1 MGPSMTK
8 QWRFRVSALV
18 LLLASTGAFAQG
30 PVRAGGADVQVL
42 TDAGAREVAA
52 LIAQPGF
59 ADAVRSSLHAAPEQG
74 VPVQSLMGRFDPQAH
89 TLASAS
95 LAAGDRQLRQ
105 RKGLPAQGQGLL
117 QLRAYVPE
125 GHSLAAINAHPLW
138 VASLP
143 RGNDRDWTTIT
154 AYDAQGRAHV
164 LDAKRAPNFP
174 VLIVDVD
181 TRRAVQEGMALVNAG
196 LKARGLQSPER
207 IQLSADGTQA
217 SLDIT
222 RLDRIRLADDQEPWA
237 LGAAEVF
244 AVVSGLQ
251 VGATAPEMVT
261 VDMPYLDYDGTDY
274 TPQQPL
280 IIWGNYRFNA
290 ANVQLFEDDGDTN
303 YQELLVALSNG
314 VKAALGAFAPE
325 YAVIADIAGAI
336 LKVMPTS
343 WFANDIDYID
353 SYYLL
358 QRGQAYQDRMGAAN
372 NAKVT
377 LTPITL
383 TE

>member
-1 MGPSMTK
+1 MT
-8 QWRFRVSALV
+8 QRWMMRGAAALV
-18 LLLASTGAFAQG
+18 LVLSSAAAAAQAQRVAQG
-30 PVRAGGADVQVL
+30 GGVQAV
-42 TDAGAREVAA
+42 TEASAREVAA

-59 ADAVRSSLHAAPEQG
+59 GEAVRTTLAASPAQG
-74 VPVQSLMGRFDPQAH
+74 VALDTVLARFDPQAR
-89 TLASAS
+89 TRARAVLASN
-95 LAAGDRQLRQ
+95 DRQLRLA
-105 RKGLPAQGQGLL
+105 KGLPEHGQALL

-125 GHSLAAINAHPLW
+125 GHALAAIPPGQLW

-164 LDAKRAPNFP
+164 LDAKQAPDVA

-181 TRRAVQEGMALVNAG
+181 TRRSVQEGMALVNAG
-196 LKARGLQSPER
+196 LRARGLQSPER

-251 VGATAPEMVT
+251 LGASAPEMVT
-261 VDMPYLDYDGTDY
+261 VDLPYLDDDGTDY

-280 IIWGNYRFNA
+280 ILWGNYRFNA

-336 LKVMPTS
+336 LKAMPTS

>member
-1 MGPSMTK
+1 MTN
-8 QWRFRVSALV
+8 QWMFRASAL
-18 LLLASTGAFAQG
+18 LALMLGSASALAQA
-30 PVRAGGADVQVL
+30 PLQARPADVQAI
-42 TDAGAREVAA
+42 TDASARDVAA

-59 ADAVRSSLHAAPEQG
+59 ADAARSALRAAPERG
-74 VPVQSLMGRFDPQAH
+74 VALQQVVARFDPQAR
-89 TLASAS
+89 TLASSSVARQD
-95 LAAGDRQLRQ
+95 GQLRL
-105 RKGLPAQGQGLL
+105 RKGLPEQGPALL

-125 GHSLAAINAHPLW
+125 GASLDAIAPRQLW

-143 RGNDRDWTTIT
+143 RGNDRDWTTLT
-154 AYDAQGRAHV
+154 AYDAQGRAHL
-164 LDAKRAPNFP
+164 LDAKQAPDFP

-181 TRRAVQEGMALVNAG
+181 TRRSVAEGMALVNAG
-196 LKARGLQSPER
+196 LRERGLQSPER
-207 IQLSADGTQA
+207 ISIAANGASA

-251 VGATAPEMVT
+251 VDKSEPEMVT
-261 VDMPYLDYDGTDY
+261 VDMPYLDYDNTDY
-274 TPQQPL
+274 TPQQAL
-280 IIWGNYRFNA
+280 VIWGNYRFNA

-303 YQELLVALSNG
+303 YQELLVALTTG
-314 VKAALGAFAPE
+314 VKTALGVFAPE

-336 LKVMPTS
+336 LKAMPSS
-343 WFANDIDYID
+343 WFANDIDYLD
-353 SYYLL
+353 SFYLL
-358 QRGQAYQDRMGAAN
+358 QRGQAYTDRMGAAN

-383 TE
+383 VE

>member
-1 MGPSMTK
+1 M
-8 QWRFRVSALV
+8 
-18 LLLASTGAFAQG
+18 
-30 PVRAGGADVQVL
+30 
-42 TDAGAREVAA
+42 
-52 LIAQPGF
+52 
-59 ADAVRSSLHAAPEQG
+59 
-74 VPVQSLMGRFDPQAH
+74 
-89 TLASAS
+89 
-95 LAAGDRQLRQ
+95 
-105 RKGLPAQGQGLL
+105 
-117 QLRAYVPE
+117 
-125 GHSLAAINAHPLW
+125 HPLW

-164 LDAKRAPNFP
+164 LDAKRAPDFP

-336 LKVMPTS
+336 LKAMPTS

>member
-1 MGPSMTK
+1 MTH
-8 QWRFRVSALV
+8 RRMIGGTTLLA
-18 LLLASTGAFAQG
+18 LLLASAGAAAQG
-30 PVRAGGADVQVL
+30 DAAARGAQIQAV
-42 TDAGAREVAA
+42 TEASAREVAG

-59 ADAVRSSLHAAPEQG
+59 AEAVRTTLAASPERGVALDAVME
-74 VPVQSLMGRFDPQAH
+74 RFDPGVHTQASVS
-89 TLASAS
+89 LASN
-95 LAAGDRQLRQ
+95 DQQLRQ
-105 RKGLPAQGQGLL
+105 AKGLPAQGEGLL
-117 QLRAYVPE
+117 QLRAYVPD
-125 GHSLAAINAHPLW
+125 GQSLADIAPRQLW

-143 RGNDRDWTTIT
+143 RGNDRDWTTLT
-154 AYDAQGRAHV
+154 AYDARGRAHV
-164 LDAKRAPNFP
+164 LDARQAPAFP

-181 TRRAVQEGMALVNAG
+181 TRRSVQEGMALVNAG
-196 LKARGLQSPER
+196 LRARGLQSPER
-207 IQLSADGTQA
+207 IQLSADGARA

-251 VGATAPEMVT
+251 IGKAEPEMAT
-261 VDMPYLDYDGTDY
+261 VDMPYLDHDKTDY
-274 TPQQPL
+274 TPQQAL
-280 IIWGNYRFNA
+280 VLWGNYRFNA

-303 YQELLVALSNG
+303 YQDLLVALSNG

-336 LKVMPTS
+336 LKAMPSS
-343 WFANDIDYID
+343 WFSNDIDYLD
-353 SYYLL
+353 SFYLV
-358 QRGQAYQDRMGAAN
+358 QRGQAYTDRMGAAN

-383 TE
+383 VE

>member
-1 MGPSMTK
+1 MTN
-8 QWRFRVSALV
+8 QWMFRASAL
-18 LLLASTGAFAQG
+18 LALMLGAGSALAQASLQAR
-30 PVRAGGADVQVL
+30 PAEVQAI
-42 TDAGAREVAA
+42 TDASARDVAA

-59 ADAVRSSLHAAPEQG
+59 TDAARSALRSAPERG
-74 VPVQSLMGRFDPQAH
+74 VPLQQVLARFDPQAR
-89 TLASAS
+89 TLASSS
-95 LAAGDRQLRQ
+95 LARQDSQLRL
-105 RKGLPAQGQGLL
+105 RKGLPEQGPTLL
-117 QLRAYVPE
+117 QLRAYVPD
-125 GHSLAAINAHPLW
+125 GMSLDAIAPRSLW

-143 RGNDRDWTTIT
+143 GGNDRDWTTLT

-164 LDAKRAPNFP
+164 LDAQQAPDFP

-181 TRRAVQEGMALVNAG
+181 TRRAVAEGMALVNAG
-196 LKARGLQSPER
+196 LRERGLQSPER
-207 IQLSADGTQA
+207 IRIAADGASA

-251 VGATAPEMVT
+251 IDNAAPEMVT
-261 VDMPYLDYDGTDY
+261 VDMPYLDYEDTDY
-274 TPQQPL
+274 TPQQAL
-280 IIWGNYRFNA
+280 VIWGNYRFNA

-303 YQELLVALSNG
+303 YQELLVALTSG
-314 VKAALGAFAPE
+314 VKTALGVFAPE

-336 LKVMPTS
+336 LNAMPSS
-343 WFANDIDYID
+343 WFANDIDYLD
-353 SYYLL
+353 SFYLL
-358 QRGQAYQDRMGAAN
+358 QRGQAYTDRMGAAN

-383 TE
+383 VE

>member
-1 MGPSMTK
+1 MRQQPLIRGAALLALLL
-8 QWRFRVSALV
+8 VSA
-18 LLLASTGAFAQG
+18 AAAAQG
-30 PVRAGGADVQVL
+30 GVAARADQVQAV
-42 TDAGAREVAA
+42 TEASAREVAL

-59 ADAVRSSLHAAPEQG
+59 AEAVQRTLAASPGQEVALEAVIERFDPGARTRASAALASNDQRLRQAKGLPEQG
-74 VPVQSLMGRFDPQAH
+74 E
-89 TLASAS
+89 
-95 LAAGDRQLRQ
+95 
-105 RKGLPAQGQGLL
+105 GLL

-125 GHSLAAINAHPLW
+125 GQSLADPAPRQLW

-143 RGNDRDWTTIT
+143 RGDDRHWTTLT

-164 LDAKRAPNFP
+164 LDAKHAPSFP

-181 TRRAVQEGMALVNAG
+181 TRRSVREGMALVNAG
-196 LKARGLQSPER
+196 LRARGLQSPER
-207 IQLSADGTQA
+207 IQLSADGARA

-251 VGATAPEMVT
+251 IGKAEPEMAT
-261 VDMPYLDYDGTDY
+261 VDMPYLDYDKTDY
-274 TPQQPL
+274 TPQQAL
-280 IIWGNYRFNA
+280 ILWGNYRFNA

-303 YQELLVALSNG
+303 YQDLLVALSNG

-336 LKVMPTS
+336 LKAMPTS
-343 WFANDIDYID
+343 WFSNDIDYVD
-353 SYYLL
+353 SFYLV
-358 QRGQAYQDRMGAAN
+358 QRGQAYTDRMGAAN
-372 NAKVT
+372 NARVT

-383 TE
+383 VE